1 MLDFIMVP
9 AIMAIIGA
17 SCYYVFE
24 LFAHRKERLMMIEKM
39 AELTNIDSNFRVNID
54 FFSKDNGGVFT
65 ALRFALLFCGL
76 GIGMLI
82 GFYIAKDAPSGE
94 IGYTHYSVIILGA
107 SILLFG
113 GLSLLIS
120 FLIELYLTRK
130 KIK

>member
-9 AIMAIIGA
+9 AIMATIGA

-76 GIGMLI
+76 GVGLLV
-82 GFYIAKDAPSGE
+82 
-94 IGYTHYSVIILGA
+94 GYYFIYTAAGTVDRDGQKIVLGA
-107 SILLFG
+107 SVLLFG

>member
-9 AIMAIIGA
+9 AIMATIGA

-76 GIGMLI
+76 GVGLLVGYYFIYTAAEGTVDRN
-82 GFYIAKDAPSGE
+82 GRE
-94 IGYTHYSVIILGA
+94 IVLGA
-107 SILLFG
+107 SVLLFG

-130 KIK
+130 QIK

>member
-9 AIMAIIGA
+9 AIIATIGA
-17 SCYYVFE
+17 SFYYVFE

-76 GIGMLI
+76 GVGLLV
-82 GFYIAKDAPSGE
+82 
-94 IGYTHYSVIILGA
+94 GYYFIYTAAAGTVDREGRQIVLGA
-107 SILLFG
+107 SVLLFG
-113 GLSLLIS
+113 GLCLLIS

>member
-9 AIMAIIGA
+9 AIMATIGA
-17 SCYYVFE
+17 SCYYIFE

-76 GIGMLI
+76 GVGLLV
-82 GFYIAKDAPSGE
+82 
-94 IGYTHYSVIILGA
+94 GYYFIYTAAVGTVDREGRQIVLGA
-107 SILLFG
+107 SVLLFG
-113 GLSLLIS
+113 GLCLLIS